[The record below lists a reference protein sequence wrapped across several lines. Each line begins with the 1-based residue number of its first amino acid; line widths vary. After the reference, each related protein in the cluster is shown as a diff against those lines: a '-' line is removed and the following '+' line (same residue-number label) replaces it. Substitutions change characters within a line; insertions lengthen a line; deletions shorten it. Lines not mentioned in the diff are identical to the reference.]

1 MAMNN
6 SIVSKALI
14 LLCLTS
20 IVVLTL
26 GHAHPWLPSETPK
39 KLALKLSLDN
49 QTLSLASSDFGFIV
63 HETPLAV
70 FQPSSVNDIID
81 LIKYSNSLPIP
92 FTIAQR
98 GQAHST
104 HGQTMTHNGVVL
116 NMTRLGD
123 IKNGSRI
130 VVYDEYVDAGGEQL
144 WIDVLS
150 ATFKHG
156 LTPFSWT
163 DYMYLSVG
171 GTLSNAG
178 VNGRMFRF
186 GPQISN
192 VLELDV
198 VTGKG
203 DLVKCS
209 PVNNS
214 ELFYAVKRLRL
225 LYNEFSAFTN
235 DQEHLISFHE
245 RNDTRSADYVSGYI
259 IVNQAPLDLSFYPAH
274 YQPRITS
281 LVTKYGII
289 YSIELVKYYDNN
301 SQTHIKEEVASLL
314 KGLNYIPRFAFE
326 KDESYEEFQN
336 RLHTTELEFTSK
348 GFWDVPHPWLNLFIQ
363 RSRISDFNEGVLKG
377 IILKQNISVG
387 TPSFY
392 PTNRNKWDYRMSA
405 VTPNEDIFYVLGLYR
420 SSGFDK
426 VEVEA
431 HEAQNQ
437 QILQFCKDVGI
448 EIKEYLASYKTHEEW
463 MEQYGSKWQLIEDRK
478 AKFDPKRILSPGQRI
493 FN

>member
-1 MAMNN
+1 MTMNS
-6 SIVSKALI
+6 SIVSKALF

-26 GHAHPWLPSETPK
+26 GHAHPWLPSQTPK
-39 KLALKLSLDN
+39 KLALKLSLNN

-70 FQPSSVNDIID
+70 FEPSSVNDIMD

-98 GQAHST
+98 GQAHSI
-104 HGQTMTHNGVVL
+104 HGQTMTRDGVVL

-123 IKNGSRI
+123 FRNGSRI
-130 VVYDEYVDAGGEQL
+130 VVNDEYVDVGGEQL
-144 WIDVLS
+144 WIDVLN

-178 VNGRMFRF
+178 INGRMFRF

-198 VTGKG
+198 
-203 DLVKCS
+203 
-209 PVNNS
+209 
-214 ELFYAVKRLRL
+214 VKRLRL

-245 RNDTRSADYVSGYI
+245 RNDTRAADYVSGYI
-259 IVNQAPLDLSFYPAH
+259 IVNQAPLDLSFYPAQ

-314 KGLNYIPRFAFE
+314 KGLNYIPKFVFE
-326 KDESYEEFQN
+326 KDESYVDFQN
-336 RLHTTELEFTSK
+336 RIHTTELDLTSK
-348 GFWDVPHPWLNLFIQ
+348 GFWNVPHPWLNLFIP

-377 IILKQNISVG
+377 IILEQNISVG
-387 TPSFY
+387 APTFY

-420 SSGFDK
+420 STGFDK
-426 VEVEA
+426 GEVEA
-431 HEAQNQ
+431 SEAQNQ
-437 QILQFCKDVGI
+437 QILQFCKNAGI
-448 EIKEYLASYKTHEEW
+448 EIKKYLASYKTHEEW
-463 MEQYGSKWQLIEDRK
+463 VEQYGSKWQLIEDRK
-478 AKFDPKRILSPGQRI
+478 AKFDPNRILSPGQKI